1 LNLHEYL
8 RGGEMIRA
16 AQTPTGRALVTCVLF
31 SVLVLRTPDVTP
43 TPTALGSLIQAVHSE
58 MQPEQAMDFMRHI
71 YSTDRW
77 FTFPKFQ
84 KTAEY
89 MKQSMEGLGLQDV
102 ELSGAPADGSSQSGF
117 WTMPLAW
124 DVKSARLQIV
134 DPPLPSGI
142 ATLADYHKIPTSL
155 GMWSGATP
163 PEGVTAEIVNVTD
176 ADASKIAQL
185 DLKGKLALMGENP
198 ANFKW
203 ALVKAGALG
212 AINAFTENP
221 NLQDGR
227 QWINAWGD
235 HGWAFT
241 KGSTPLL
248 SFSISPRE
256 AALLR
261 GLLGERG
268 VVRVKATV
276 DSRYYSGKYP
286 YITGLIR
293 GSGPQEVLTLGHSFE
308 QGAQDNAT
316 GVAAMLESLATLNRL
331 ILSGKLARPKRSIRL
346 LTMGELYGSMYYIEK
361 HPDRIRRTVAALCM
375 DTPAGSY
382 DLAGTEYTFYMNP
395 HVVKSY
401 TDALILRIAQE
412 YFPQVHRS
420 WHEHA
425 SMSGTD
431 TYLSEPMINV
441 PTVWAYSGSGVE
453 THHNSEDT
461 PDRVDPRSLRDV
473 ATVNAVFLYY
483 LANAGESEAMWLA
496 EVSQT
501 RGYEQ
506 ILKSAA
512 PFLEGVG
519 RAGDARDLG
528 RLLQDAVDHLNYS
541 VARESQG
548 VLSVLRLVPESER
561 KEAAAHLAPMIES
574 VRRFGEEQTNR
585 VRRAVDR
592 RIHELGLHSPV
603 QPIAAPD
610 ASGNEASR
618 IVVKRKR
625 FGTLPLDDIPP
636 DQREGYP
643 SGAWESVPITALYWC
658 DGHRNLAEVIHLT
671 HMELGPTDFD
681 FVGYFRFLRKR
692 GYVDFLSE

>member
-1 LNLHEYL
+1 M
-8 RGGEMIRA
+8 GGA
-16 AQTPTGRALVTCVLF
+16 PTACIVF
-31 SVLVLRTPDVTP
+31 SVLVLFTPTVTP
-43 TPTALGSLIQAVHSE
+43 APTPLGQLMQAIRLG
-58 MQPEQAMDFMRHI
+58 MQPEQAMNFMRQV

-77 FTFPKFQ
+77 FTFPRFQ
-84 KTAEY
+84 ETAEY
-89 MKQSMEGLGLQDV
+89 LKQSMKGIGLEDV

-124 DVKSARLQIV
+124 DVKSARLEIV
-134 DPPLPSGI
+134 EPPVPKDI
-142 ATLADYHKIPTSL
+142 ATLTDYQRIPASL

-163 PEGVTAEIVNVTD
+163 PEGVTAEIVNLSD

-185 DLKGKLALMGENP
+185 DLTGKLVLMNQNP
-198 ANFKW
+198 AGFKW
-203 ALVKAGALG
+203 ALVKSGALG

-221 NLQDGR
+221 SIQDGR

-235 HGWAFT
+235 HGWGFT

-256 AALLR
+256 AGLVRKLLA
-261 GLLGERG
+261 ERG

-276 DSRYYSGKYP
+276 DSHYYSGSYP
-286 YITGLIR
+286 YVTGVIR
-293 GSGPQEVLTLGHSFE
+293 GSGPEEVLTLGHSFE

-331 ILSGKLARPKRSIRL
+331 VLSGKLPRPKRGIRL
-346 LTMGELYGSMYYIEK
+346 LTMGELYGSMYYIQT
-361 HPDRIRRTVAALCM
+361 HPDRIRRTVAAMCM

-395 HVVKSY
+395 HAAKSY
-401 TDALILRIAQE
+401 TDAFILRVAQE
-412 YFPQVHRS
+412 YFSQVHRP
-420 WHEHA
+420 WHEHQ

-473 ATVNAVFLYY
+473 ATVNAAYLYY
-483 LANAGESEAMWLA
+483 LANASESEAMWLA
-496 EVSQT
+496 ELSQT

-506 ILKSAA
+506 ILQSTA
-512 PFLEGVG
+512 PFLE
-519 RAGDARDLG
+519 RAAAASNAQDLG
-528 RLLQDAVDHLNYS
+528 RLLQDALDHISYS
-541 VARESQG
+541 VGRESQA
-548 VLSVLRLVPESER
+548 VLSVLRLVPESNQR
-561 KEAAAHLAPMIES
+561 DAAASLAPMVEGLRS
-574 VRRFGEEQTNR
+574 FGEEQTSR
-585 VRRAVDR
+585 VRRDMNR
-592 RIHELGLHSPV
+592 RARELGLQARV

-610 ASGNEASR
+610 TLRDKAAR

-625 FGTLPLDDIPP
+625 FGTLPLDDMPTEE
-636 DQREGYP
+636 REGYP
-643 SGAWESVPITALYWC
+643 SGAWESIPITALYWC
-658 DGHRNLAEVIHLT
+658 DGHRNLAEVMHLT
-671 HMELGPTDFD
+671 RMELGPTDFD
-681 FVGYFRFLRKR
+681 FIGYFRFLRKH
-692 GYVDFLSE
+692 GYVEFLSE